1 MPRRN
6 TDRLRTS
13 KDYAA
18 ESRGHRNAN
27 PRNQRETE
35 ARERALAALARM
47 RREGRSLRAAATA
60 EGTSP
65 GTVKRYVGSALR
77 QEPGGHYRPTPRDRI
92 VRELL
97 FPMASGDLPVRTRS
111 SQDATMLSEFFHDRD
126 KLLRGELSSNSFEE
140 KWRGKRVA
148 GRELF
153 ADAAEIL
160 RMGEADVLPLESLY
174 ASTTGER

>member
-1 MPRRN
+1 MRRKM
-6 TDRLRTS
+6 S
-13 KDYAA
+13 
-18 ESRGHRNAN
+18 HRNAI
-27 PRNQRETE
+27 PRNQREAD

-47 RREGRSLRAAATA
+47 RREGRSLQAAAKA
-60 EGTSP
+60 EDTSP
-65 GTVKRYVGSALR
+65 ATVKRYVGSALR

-92 VRELL
+92 VRKLR
-97 FPMASGDLPVRTRS
+97 FPMASGDVPVRIRS
-111 SQDATMLSEFFHDRD
+111 SQDATKLSEFRNDRA
-126 KLLRGELSSNSFEE
+126 KLLRGKLSTNNFEA

-160 RMGEADVLPLESLY
+160 RMADADVLPVENLY